1 MYPSDTQ
8 KGRDPMAQTKT
19 KDMTRGSIPRLL
31 LEFALPLMIGNVF
44 QMLYNTVDSIVV
56 GNFVGTQALAAVS
69 STTMITNMSVF
80 FFNGFSIGSTV
91 IIGKYFGAKDHKMLH
106 RAVETVMGATFILC
120 VLFTLGFLGATDTM
134 LRFMKTPAD
143 VFEQAAVYLRIYFA
157 GVTGLLLYNMGSG
170 ILRAVGDTKRPL
182 YFLILTSVL
191 NIFLDLLFVLQFHM
205 GIAGVAYATIL
216 AQFISAAATMA
227 VLMRTDDIYWF
238 SFKDLCLDRE
248 ILGEVFRIG
257 LPAAL
262 QSVITSFSN
271 IFVQS
276 YINFFGATVMASWG
290 CYNKLDQFII
300 LPMQSMA
307 MAATTFVA
315 QNVGAQKSDRADDG
329 TVKSILLTLLIN
341 GALCVLLV
349 ATARTSM
356 RLFTADEAVV
366 QQGAAFI
373 RVNLFF
379 TLFNCV
385 NQVLAGALRGRGDS
399 VGPMAIMLCSFVL
412 IRQIY
417 LFFMTRYIANT
428 PLTVGFGYP
437 VGWMCCCVLELM
449 YFYLHWKHR
458 E

>member
-349 ATARTSM
+349 ATVRTSM

>member
-238 SFKDLCLDRE
+238 SFKDLCLDRG

>member
-1 MYPSDTQ
+1 
-8 KGRDPMAQTKT
+8 MAQTKT
-19 KDMTRGSIPRLL
+19 KDMTRGNIPRLL
-31 LEFALPLMIGNVF
+31 LEFALPLMVGNVF

-80 FFNGFSIGSTV
+80 FFNGFSIGGTV
-91 IIGKYFGAKDHKMLH
+91 IISKYFGARDHKMLH
-106 RAVETVMGATFILC
+106 RAVETIMAATFILC
-120 VLFTLGFLGATDTM
+120 ALFTLGFLGATDAM
-134 LRFMKTPAD
+134 LHFMKTPDD
-143 VFEQAAVYLRIYFA
+143 VFQQAALYLRIYFA

-191 NIFLDLLFVLQFHM
+191 NIFLDLLFVIQFQM

-227 VLMRTDDIYWF
+227 VLIRTDDIYWF
-238 SFKDLCLDRE
+238 SFRDMCLDRG
-248 ILGEVFRIG
+248 ILGQIFRIG
-257 LPAAL
+257 LPTAL

-271 IFVQS
+271 IFVQA
-276 YINFFGATVMASWG
+276 YINFFGATVMAGWG
-290 CYNKLDQFII
+290 CYNKIDQFIM

-315 QNVGAQKSDRADDG
+315 QNVGAQKQDRADDG

-341 GALCVLLV
+341 GTLCIVLV
-349 ATARTSM
+349 ALAETSM
-356 RLFTADEAVV
+356 RLFTGDEAVIS
-366 QQGAAFI
+366 QGASFI

-399 VGPMAIMLCSFVL
+399 IGPMVIMLCSFVL
-412 IRQIY
+412 IRQTY
-417 LFFMTRYIANT
+417 LFCVTRFFANT

-437 VGWMCCCVLELM
+437 VGWMCCCVLELL

-458 E
+458 G